1 MAPLSIAHNIQDL
14 PVEVIYQ
21 ICEKLGDVSDNGS
34 LKKLRLVSKHI
45 AEIATKE
52 LFKTIRLISDP
63 EPWEKVHRIAFH
75 PVLAQHVRVLAIEVV
90 SPKVVPQQKKPEPAA
105 FDLNLLPNLQ
115 SIEQSIGT
123 LTWRLLPTNPNYFN
137 NAKGKNPVTKERLIP
152 YIPASEVDWFR
163 QYNLYH
169 LQRITALGFHAQFL
183 NVHLLVTWQP
193 MWKEI
198 LSTIDLSRLKSLH
211 FSLVRLTNEIHEADQ
226 ISWFFAPAIKNLPAL
241 VSFRLVQP
249 EPRSAAASQLA
260 KSVNIIGMLG
270 DKNWPRLHRLELNW
284 PVTTAADLRAFL
296 WPHRGSLRYLGFNGW
311 LSNYSELVDDPVE
324 RQLLPEWITTEIC
337 PDEFVY
343 FGESDS

>member
-1 MAPLSIAHNIQDL
+1 MASLTIAHNILDL
-14 PVEVIYQ
+14 PAEVIYQ
-21 ICEKLGDVSDNGS
+21 ICEKLGDVRDNAS
-34 LKKLRLVSKHI
+34 LKQLRLVSKYM
-45 AEIATKE
+45 AGIATKG

-63 EPWEKVHRIAFH
+63 EPWNKVHRIAFH

-90 SPKVVPQQKKPEPAA
+90 SPKVGPRPKPKPAA

-123 LTWRLLPTNPNYFN
+123 VTWRVRPNENYYS
-137 NAKGKNPVTKERLIP
+137 AKNPIKERLIP
-152 YIPASEVDWFR
+152 YVPASEVDWFL

-198 LSTIDLSRLKSLH
+198 LCTIDVGRLKSLH
-211 FSLVRLTNEIHEADQ
+211 FSLVRLTNEVHEADE
-226 ISWFFAPAIKNLPAL
+226 ISLVFAPAIKNLPAL

-249 EPRSAAASQLA
+249 EPRSAPASQLA
-260 KSVNIIGMLG
+260 KRVNIIGMLG
-270 DKNWPRLHRLELNW
+270 DKDWPRLRHLEFHW

-296 WPHRGSLRYLGFNGW
+296 WPHRGSLRYLRFNGW

-343 FGESDS
+343 FGECDS

>member
-1 MAPLSIAHNIQDL
+1 MASLTIAHNIQDL
-14 PVEVIYQ
+14 PAEVIYQ
-21 ICEKLGDVSDNGS
+21 ICEKLGDVSDNAS
-34 LKKLRLVSKHI
+34 LKQLRLVSKHMVG
-45 AEIATKE
+45 IATKE

-63 EPWEKVHRIAFH
+63 EPWNKVHRIAFH
-75 PVLAQHVRVLAIEVV
+75 PVLSQHVRVLAIEVV
-90 SPKVVPQQKKPEPAA
+90 SPKVGRQQKPEPSA

-123 LTWRLLPTNPNYFN
+123 LTWRVRPNQNYY
-137 NAKGKNPVTKERLIP
+137 NAKNPAKERLIP
-152 YIPASEVDWFR
+152 YIPASETDWFR

-183 NVHLLVTWQP
+183 NVHLLVPWQP

-198 LSTIDLSRLKSLH
+198 LCTIDVSRLKSLH
-211 FSLVRLTNEIHEADQ
+211 FSLVRLTNEVHEADE
-226 ISWFFAPAIKNLPAL
+226 ISLVFAPAIKNLPAL

-260 KSVNIIGMLG
+260 KRVNIIGMLG
-270 DKNWPRLHRLELNW
+270 DKNWPRLRHLELHW

-296 WPHRGSLRYLGFNGW
+296 WPHRGSLRYLRFNGW

-324 RQLLPEWITTEIC
+324 RQLLPEWIMAEIC
-337 PDEFVY
+337 PEEFVY
-343 FGESDS
+343 FGECDS

>member
-1 MAPLSIAHNIQDL
+1 MVSLTIVQNIQDL
-14 PVEVIYQ
+14 PAEVIYQ
-21 ICEKLGDVSDNGS
+21 ICEKLGDVSDNAS
-34 LKKLRLVSKHI
+34 LKQLRLVSKHM
-45 AEIATKE
+45 ADIATKE
-52 LFKTIRLISDP
+52 LFKTICLISDL
-63 EPWEKVHRIAFH
+63 EPWNRVHRIAFH

-90 SPKVVPQQKKPEPAA
+90 PPKVGRQQKPEPAA

-115 SIEQSIGT
+115 SIEQRIGT
-123 LTWRLLPTNPNYFN
+123 LTWRVRPNQNYY
-137 NAKGKNPVTKERLIP
+137 NAKNPTKERLIP

-183 NVHLLVTWQP
+183 NVHLLVAWQP
-193 MWKEI
+193 MWREI
-198 LSTIDLSRLKSLH
+198 LCTIDVSRLKSLH
-211 FSLVRLTNEIHEADQ
+211 FSLVRLTNEVHEADE
-226 ISWFFAPAIKNLPAL
+226 ISLFFAPAIKNLPAL

-260 KSVNIIGMLG
+260 NRVNIIGMLG
-270 DKNWPRLHRLELNW
+270 DKNWPQLHHLELHW

-296 WPHRGSLRYLGFNGW
+296 WPHRGSLRYLRFNGW

-324 RQLLPEWITTEIC
+324 RQLLAEWITTEIC

-343 FGESDS
+343 FGECDS

>member
-1 MAPLSIAHNIQDL
+1 MASLTIVHNIQDL
-14 PVEVIYQ
+14 PAEVIYQ
-21 ICEKLGDVSDNGS
+21 ICEKLGDVSDNAS
-34 LKKLRLVSKHI
+34 LRQLRLVSKYM

-63 EPWEKVHRIAFH
+63 EPWDRVHRIAFH

-90 SPKVVPQQKKPEPAA
+90 PPKAGLLQKPEPTA

-115 SIEQSIGT
+115 SIEQRIGT
-123 LTWRLLPTNPNYFN
+123 LTWRVRTNQDYY
-137 NAKGKNPVTKERLIP
+137 NAKNPTKERLIQ

-183 NVHLLVTWQP
+183 NVHLLVAWQP
-193 MWKEI
+193 MWRDI
-198 LSTIDLSRLKSLH
+198 LSTIDVSRLKSLH
-211 FSLVRLTNEIHEADQ
+211 FSLVRLTNEAHEADE
-226 ISWFFAPAIKNLPAL
+226 ISSFFAPAIRNLPAL
-241 VSFRLVQP
+241 ESFRLVQP

-260 KSVNIIGMLG
+260 NRVNIIGMLG
-270 DKNWPRLHRLELNW
+270 YKNWPRLHHLELHW
-284 PVTTAADLRAFL
+284 PVTTAADIRAFL
-296 WPHRGSLRYLGFNGW
+296 WPHRGSLRYLHFNGW

-343 FGESDS
+343 FGECDS